1 MNKYFLALVGL
12 TLILFVAC
20 SSEKNGEKPLAKVG
34 SAYLYPSDLKNVVM
48 PGMSDADSAMIVRN
62 YVEDWV
68 RRRLLVEKA
77 NENVEV
83 DKAELEKKVKD
94 YEESLLIYAYENELI
109 RQKLDT
115 TVSIGQ
121 ISDYYKKH
129 QANFDLKFD
138 IVKLNYVKVKS
149 NAPGLKDL
157 RAAFTTS
164 QTSPAALYQMCKA
177 NAQQFALNDSVW
189 YVVDEIGNIIPPSYI
204 SAARSKGISEYQDSN
219 FVYLL
224 NVKDYMVRGALSP
237 LGVVKEDIYKLIVNQ
252 RKVEMI
258 KATHDQ
264 LFKEGLNDGAFELY
278 IDK

>member
-1 MNKYFLALVGL
+1 MNKYYLLFVGFLLS
-12 TLILFVAC
+12 ILVAC
-20 SSEKNGEKPLAKVG
+20 SSEKDGEKPLAKVG
-34 SAYLYPSDLKNVVM
+34 SEYLYPSDLKNVVM
-48 PGMSDADSAMIVRN
+48 SGMSDADSAMIVRN

-94 YEESLLIYAYENELI
+94 YQESLLIYAYENELI

-138 IVKLNYVKVKS
+138 IVKLNYIKIKANS
-149 NAPGLKDL
+149 AGLKDL
-157 RAAFTTS
+157 RTAFTST
-164 QTSPAALYQMCKA
+164 QTPIANLYQMCKS

-189 YVVDEIGNIIPPSYI
+189 YVVDEIGNIIPPTYI
-204 SAARSKGISEYQDSN
+204 SAARSKGVSEYQDSN

-264 LFKEGLNDGAFELY
+264 LFKEGLNDGAVELF